1 MNPILLDTDPGSDID
16 DAVALAYLLANP
28 DCELVGIT
36 TVTGNTQ
43 QRAASWQ
50 DVCEDFGRSDV
61 PIYAGIS
68 EPRSG
73 PGQPNVPHFPAVED
87 RVGPLNFPTEAVE
100 FLRSTI
106 RSRPGE
112 ITLLTVGPFTNI
124 AALLELDPEIPSL
137 CRSIVSMAGSFRRE
151 DHREWNC
158 TVDPA
163 STKLVYGAV
172 TDHLSVGLD
181 VTMKCQM
188 TPAEVEAKFTD
199 PRFASIRAMASKWFS
214 GADHITFHDPLAAA
228 LIFRPELCGYVS
240 GQVSVGDAGETTFA
254 DEASSHRAGSQRI
267 ADTVDSDGFFR
278 EYFRHFS

>member
-1 MNPILLDTDPGSDID
+1 MTPILLDTDPGSDID

-28 DCELVGIT
+28 DCELAGIT
-36 TVTGNTQ
+36 TVSGNTQ
-43 QRAASWQ
+43 QRAAICRV
-50 DVCEDFGRSDV
+50 VCKDFGRSDV

-73 PGQPNVPHFPAVED
+73 PGQPNVPHFAAIEHRAGSLDFPSDAVK
-87 RVGPLNFPTEAVE
+87 
-100 FLRSTI
+100 FLQSTI

-112 ITLLTVGPFTNI
+112 ITLLTVGPLTNI
-124 AALLELDPEIPSL
+124 AALLELDPDIPSL
-137 CRSIVSMAGSFRRE
+137 CRAIVSMAGSFRRA

-158 TVDPA
+158 IVDPA
-163 STKLVYGAV
+163 STRIVYGALN
-172 TDHLSVGLD
+172 DHLSVGLD

-188 TPAEVEAKFTD
+188 TPSEVEAKFTD
-199 PRFASIRAMASKWFS
+199 PRFTSIRAMASKWFS

-228 LIFRPELCGYVS
+228 LIFRPELCSYVS

-254 DEASSHRAGSQRI
+254 IGAGSQRI